1 MKQDVPLALIGKSG
15 RGCSFD
21 QFAEIGRISG
31 TSGALGDY
39 TELEQNGETT
49 GDKEEAA

>member
-1 MKQDVPLALIGKSG
+1 MG
-15 RGCSFD
+15 RGGPFD

-39 TELEQNGETT
+39 TELEQNDETT